1 MWLTIGAGG
10 CRNELL
16 ASPLPGPLAQL
27 SFVLESVPLAGLSF
41 VLECSTNDTLHIL
54 VNLKPSPALKA
65 TVTYSVLGLAYDHIL
80 GYCGLSAAL
89 RHIHNQAIAT
99 HYSQLTT

>member
-16 ASPLPGPLAQL
+16 ASPLLGPLAQL

-41 VLECSTNDTLHIL
+41 VLESSTNDTLHIL
-54 VNLKPSPALKA
+54 VNPLGVRFIWKFSSHGIAADLTTS
-65 TVTYSVLGLAYDHIL
+65 TVRSDLHR
-80 GYCGLSAAL
+80 AL
-89 RHIHNQAIAT
+89 RRWFTASL
-99 HYSQLTT
+99 YLGGMPR